1 MKWLTRRTSIVGVR
15 IGNWEIGVGA
25 GAAIIALYIL
35 IMQPLPGKR
44 KKAFSPNEC

>member
-1 MKWLTRRTSIVGVR
+1 MLAVLETKVMNWLTRRTSIVGVR

-35 IMQPLPGKR
+35 THH
-44 KKAFSPNEC
+44 